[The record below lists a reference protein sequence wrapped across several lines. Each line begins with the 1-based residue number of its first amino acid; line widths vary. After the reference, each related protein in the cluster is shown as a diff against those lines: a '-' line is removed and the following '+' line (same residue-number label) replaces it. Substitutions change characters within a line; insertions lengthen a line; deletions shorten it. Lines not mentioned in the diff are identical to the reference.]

1 MSGFVAQAL
10 CPFAAFGNLHLMS
23 IDIVSVI
30 LVVAM
35 CSLFLCIALALAVDR
50 QAPEPGCYWWIAG
63 FAALAA
69 GFCLNG
75 LQALLPPMLSLI
87 IGTTLLVTG
96 LGLLLIGTQHFLPA
110 RTRYE
115 PWVVAAVL
123 LTAGSS
129 LALLYVWPSVNAR
142 IVVSNTI
149 MAGLILALANM
160 LVRHAPEN
168 LAAPAKLKAAAAILI
183 AILLAGRIGAAILS
197 PPMESPLGPSMVN
210 VLVFFGSALVQLA
223 FGLGCYFMLMM
234 RRTAALEALSAT
246 DPLTGSLNRRGLEIV
261 TSRAE
266 HDYRRNWTAFSVIA
280 LDLDHFKN
288 VNDTYGHATGDV
300 VLQHLAQECRRNL
313 RGDSVVARLGG
324 EEFCV
329 LLPGS
334 KMADAMTVAERIRT
348 SFAETRVTVDDV
360 AIECTVSLG
369 VAQCHDGA
377 TDFAAVAREADAAL
391 YRAKFAG
398 RNRVEAAPLI

>member
-1 MSGFVAQAL
+1 MSTFLAGAL
-10 CPFAAFGNLHLMS
+10 CLTVTIGNLHTMS

-50 QAPEPGCYWWIAG
+50 KAPEPGTYWWIAG
-63 FAALAA
+63 FAALAV

-75 LQALLPPMLSLI
+75 LQALLPPLVSLS

-96 LGLLLIGTQHFLPA
+96 LGLLLIGTQQFLSAP
-110 RTRYE
+110 TRYQL
-115 PWVVAAVL
+115 WVVAAVL
-123 LTAGSS
+123 LTAVSS

-149 MAGLILALANM
+149 MAALILALAHM
-160 LVRHAPEN
+160 LALHAPEN
-168 LAAPAKLKAAAAILI
+168 LVAPAKLTAAAAILI
-183 AILLAGRIGAAILS
+183 AILLAARIVSAMLS

-210 VLVFFGSALVQLA
+210 VLVFFGAALVQLA

-266 HDYRRNWTAFSVIA
+266 HDYRRNWTIFSVIA

-300 VLQHLAQECRRNL
+300 VLQRLAQECRRNL

-329 LLPGS
+329 LLPGC

-348 SFAETRVTVDDV
+348 SFAETRVTVGDV

-377 TDFAAVAREADAAL
+377 TDFAAVAKEADAAL